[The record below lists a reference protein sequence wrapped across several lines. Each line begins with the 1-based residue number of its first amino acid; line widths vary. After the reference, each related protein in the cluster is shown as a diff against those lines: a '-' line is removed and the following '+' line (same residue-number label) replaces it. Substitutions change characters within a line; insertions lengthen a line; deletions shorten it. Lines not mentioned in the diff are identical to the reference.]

1 MSVALSESAPEMAAK
16 SDAAVRDRNERAR
29 RLLDDYMLVVW
40 RFMRRLGVNGA
51 DTDDATQEVF
61 VVAARRL
68 NEIQPG
74 CEQAFLLGT
83 ALRVAAT
90 RRRTL
95 RRHPVDVDGSLA
107 EQPDPAPGPED
118 LSDLAA
124 GRRLLERALNEMS
137 LEQRTVFSLFELEEL
152 SAPEIAELLDI
163 PLSTV
168 TARLRHSRKLFE
180 AFVKRLRAREDFAK
194 WRLP

>member
-1 MSVALSESAPEMAAK
+1 VTLLSVALSESAPEMAAK
-16 SDAAVRDRNERAR
+16 SDAAVRDRDERAR

-95 RRHPVDVDGSLA
+95 RRHPVDVDGS
-107 EQPDPAPGPED
+107 
-118 LSDLAA
+118 DLAA